1 MDGQFKHSH
10 VDGRYPFEGRE
21 PTIYEVYYHMATHA
35 TDTEY
40 RGADI
45 PPALGE
51 QLKLIFTL
59 DNAPGTLDEWV
70 EMAVTLL
77 REDDVTVDL
86 DALCTADS
94 SWNTARIGETT
105 HHFHCV
111 LDAIVAPFL
120 VDELDE
126 IAIRATSPLT
136 ESVVEL
142 QVTPDEM
149 ISSPED
155 AVVSIGV
162 GADSTAPD
170 ADARISEVA
179 YERFCPYTNAF
190 PSRAEYDQWAA
201 ETDAETVAISVG
213 EAYELAHAID
223 RAFHDE

>member
-1 MDGQFKHSH
+1 
-10 VDGRYPFEGRE
+10 
-21 PTIYEVYYHMATHA
+21 MATHQ
-35 TDTEY
+35 TDTEN
-40 RGADI
+40 RGTDI

-59 DNAPGTLDEWV
+59 DDPPTTLDKWV
-70 EMAVTLL
+70 EMTIRLF
-77 REDDVTVDL
+77 RKDDVTVDL

-120 VDELDE
+120 LDELDE

-136 ESVVEL
+136 GNVVKL
-142 QVTPDEM
+142 QVTHDE
-149 ISSPED
+149 ITSTPKD

-162 GADSTAPD
+162 AAGSTAPD
-170 ADARISEVA
+170 ADALISEVA

-190 PSRAEYDQWAA
+190 PSRSEYDQWAA
-201 ETDAETVAISVG
+201 ETDAETMAISVG
-213 EAYELAHAID
+213 EAYDLAHAID